1 MEILSLYREFLTGFH
16 KRKLQR
22 KKIAQE
28 QLKQQLKEER
38 KRLKQE
44 VCITKTRTLMFSS
57 SELIQLQLYFSFSR
71 SSMAIKAV
79 GYKTCQNIGIY
90 IVIFV
95 ITGSGVI

>member
-1 MEILSLYREFLTGFH
+1 MEILFLCREFLTGFH

-38 KRLKQE
+38 KRLKE
-44 VCITKTRTLMFSS
+44 KVCTRVMRTHTDLP
-57 SELIQLQLYFSFSR
+57 LIR
-71 SSMAIKAV
+71 IN
-79 GYKTCQNIGIY
+79 TI
-90 IVIFV
+90 IFV